1 MSDSSEAKPPEP
13 EPKASGRQSPMDA
26 AKELTSGVLGT
37 VQTRLELLS
46 NELAEERARI
56 EKMILYG
63 VVFLGTG
70 IITMVLLTFS
80 PLVFIQDPLAQDI
93 AFGFIFCL
101 YFVSA
106 CVSGFL
112 LRKNIKDRGKPF
124 QHTIEELKKDRDR
137 LGKFVKRG

>member
-1 MSDSSEAKPPEP
+1 MSDSAEAKPPEP
-13 EPKASGRQSPMDA
+13 EAKTSGRQSPMDA

-63 VVFLGTG
+63 VIFLGTG

-80 PLVFIQDPLAQDI
+80 PLVLIQDPLAQDI

-101 YFVSA
+101 YLAVALF
-106 CVSGFL
+106 SGFM
-112 LRKNIKDRGKPF
+112 LRKHIKDRGKPF
-124 QHTIEELKKDRDR
+124 QHTIEELRKDRDR
-137 LGKFVKRG
+137 LGHFIKRD